1 MTTRLILH
9 RFAQRVALRNQTAKR
24 LAVNKLTSKQ
34 KLFPRWEMPSDPV
47 KAVWWFMHW
56 LLKVLVR
63 FFWLPII
70 AMTVYEIIDGVRG
83 GDIQGAV
90 VSGLVTLV
98 IGVGIW
104 VVLYVVL
111 QLVNIWVK
119 ISQAISD
126 ANQVQQNMFNST
138 FSYPYRRNDTNGKV
152 VEGSIEEIKNEEQKQ
167 Q

>member
-1 MTTRLILH
+1 MSKITL
-9 RFAQRVALRNQTAKR
+9 
-24 LAVNKLTSKQ
+24 KQ

-70 AMTVYEIIDGVRG
+70 VMVAFEAINNARVGNIS
-83 GDIQGAV
+83 DI
-90 VSGLVTLV
+90 LVTLA
-98 IGVGIW
+98 IGLGLW
-104 VVLYVVL
+104 GVLYLVL

-126 ANQVQQNMFNST
+126 ANQVQQNMFNA
-138 FSYPYRRNDTNGKV
+138 FSYPYMRDDMNSKV
-152 VEGSIEEIKNEEQKQ
+152 VEGSISEIGNEEQKQ
-167 Q
+167 

>member
-1 MTTRLILH
+1 
-9 RFAQRVALRNQTAKR
+9 V
-24 LAVNKLTSKQ
+24 SKITPQQ

-70 AMTVYEIIDGVRG
+70 VMVAYEVIANARIGSIGDALVY
-83 GDIQGAV
+83 
-90 VSGLVTLV
+90 GLVTLV
-98 IGVGIW
+98 IGAGIW
-104 VVLYVVL
+104 GVLYIVL

-126 ANQVQQNMFNST
+126 ANQAQQNMFNT
-138 FSYPYRRNDTNGKV
+138 FSYPYTQGDMHGKV
-152 VEGSIEEIKNEEQKQ
+152 VEGSISEVKNEEQKQ
-167 Q
+167 